1 MSSESAPKLFQPI
14 KVGDMTLAHRVV
26 LAPLTRF
33 RANAAHVHGDL
44 AVEYYSQRASVTG
57 TLLIAEGTI
66 ISANAGGFAH
76 VPGIWNDAQIAAWK
90 RITDAVHAK
99 GSYIY
104 LQLWALGRAADFEE
118 LEKEDPSFPY
128 VSASDIQLTGK
139 PKAPR
144 PLTEDEIKEYVQL
157 YTTAA
162 SNAVHGAGFDGVE
175 VHGANGYL
183 LDQFLQDVSNNRRDK
198 YGGSIE
204 NRARFFLE
212 ILAAVTA
219 KIGAQK
225 TGVRFSPWGQF
236 QDMRMED
243 PVPTFTY
250 VISRIAELYPD
261 LAYIHFVEPWV
272 SGTTDR
278 IVRDGETN
286 DYFRKIWAPRPV
298 ISAGGYTRESALD
311 AADKKGD
318 LIAFGR
324 AYISNPDLPLHL
336 RKNIPFAKYDR
347 DTFYTPEDPKGYID
361 YPFAH
366 AAAL

>member
-33 RANAAHVHGDL
+33 RANADHVHGDL

-57 TLLIAEGTI
+57 TLLIAEGTV

-90 RITDAVHAK
+90 RVTDAVHAK

-162 SNAVHGAGFDGVE
+162 SNAVHRAGFDGVE

-236 QDMRMED
+236 QDMRMQD
-243 PVPTFTY
+243 PVPTFKY
-250 VISRIAELYPD
+250 VVSQIAELFPD
-261 LAYIHFVEPWV
+261 IAYVHLVEPV
-272 SGTTDR
+272 SL
-278 IVRDGETN
+278 IVRNSETN

-298 ISAGGYTRESALD
+298 ISAGEYTRETALATAHRR
-311 AADKKGD
+311 AASSRSVEPT
-318 LIAFGR
+318 FQTC
-324 AYISNPDLPLHL
+324 PDLPLRL
-336 RKNIPFAKYDR
+336 RKNIPLTKYDYS
-347 DTFYTPEDPKGYID
+347 TFYTPEDPKGYID
-361 YPFAH
+361 YPFADT
-366 AAAL
+366 ATL

>member
-1 MSSESAPKLFQPI
+1 MSSEPAPKLFQPI

-33 RANAAHVHGDL
+33 RADAAHVHGDL
-44 AVEYYSQRASVTG
+44 AVEYYTQRASVPG
-57 TLLIAEGTI
+57 TLLITEATF

-76 VPGIWNDAQIAAWK
+76 VPGMWNEAQVAAWK
-90 RITDAVHAK
+90 RVTDAVHAK

-104 LQLWALGRAADFEE
+104 VQLWALGRAADSEE
-118 LEKEDPSFPY
+118 LQKEDTSFEY
-128 VSASDIQLTGK
+128 VAASDIQLTGK
-139 PKAPR
+139 PTAPR
-144 PLTEDEIKEYVQL
+144 PLTEEEIKEYIQA
-157 YTTAA
+157 YGTAA

-183 LDQFLQDVSNNRRDK
+183 PDQFLQDVSNNRTDK
-198 YGGSIE
+198 YGDSIE
-204 NRARFFLE
+204 NRARFLFE

-219 KIGAQK
+219 KIGAKK
-225 TGVRFSPWGQF
+225 TGLRLSPWSEI

-250 VISRIAELYPD
+250 VVSRIAELYPD

-278 IVRDGETN
+278 TVREGETN

-298 ISAGGYTRESALD
+298 ISAGGYTREHALD

-324 AYISNPDLPLHL
+324 AYISNPDLPLRL
-336 RKNIPFAKYDR
+336 RRNIPLVQYHR
-347 DTFYTPEDPKGYID
+347 STVYIPEAPKGYID
-361 YPFAH
+361 YPFAD